1 MYDFG
6 EVLRS
11 AEAQEKGID
20 VTMLDLK
27 GNPTDWIVTVA
38 GPDSKRVREARYR
51 LTDQR
56 IAQKKLDALSAA
68 ETDSFSSEVIAAA
81 ILGWKGATVNGEEFK
96 FTPENAK
103 LVASNAHTAQQ
114 LSVAMVDR
122 SLFIKS

>member
-11 AEAQEKGID
+11 TEAQEKGID

-27 GNPTDWIVTVA
+27 GKATEWVVTIA
-38 GPDSKRVREARYR
+38 GPDSKRVRDARYR

-56 IAQKKLDALSAA
+56 IAQKKFDALTSA
-68 ETDSFSSEVIAAA
+68 ETDVMSAEVIAAA
-81 ILGWKGATVNGEEFK
+81 IIGWKGATVDGQEFK

-103 LVASNAHTAQQ
+103 IVASHAHTAQQ
-114 LSVAMVDR
+114 LSNAMVDR